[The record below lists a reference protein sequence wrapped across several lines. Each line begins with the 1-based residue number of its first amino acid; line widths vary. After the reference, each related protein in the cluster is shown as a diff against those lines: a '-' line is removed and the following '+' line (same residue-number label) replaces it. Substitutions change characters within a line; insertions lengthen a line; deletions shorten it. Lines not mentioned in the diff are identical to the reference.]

1 MIPKALEKLS
11 RKLKGINEEFMKT
24 LESLDAL
31 VSWKTGFLFTP
42 KTAFYFYLSTLA
54 ISNVALHNPF
64 NVLVFKSPGLH
75 QEFPIPSVGGV

>member
-31 VSWKTGFLFTP
+31 VS
-42 KTAFYFYLSTLA
+42 
-54 ISNVALHNPF
+54 
-64 NVLVFKSPGLH
+64 
-75 QEFPIPSVGGV
+75 